1 MPSSDNINNM
11 PDRRHKSIM
20 SDDQRKEFERLNKAI
35 SECSK
40 VMGREVGNAQKGY
53 EILVSK
59 IEKATGNGDRRLK
72 EHDDRIDSNDKALIK
87 QALEIEK
94 LKQADDIRQREILKF
109 REDLDGAIKIINQ
122 VDHVGRHN
130 SLALSSVQTLAS
142 SIQSSQTDSFT
153 ALSRQISTFGDSV
166 NQLRNELLSKRS
178 AQKWYAK
185 LPLPAYGVITVAAL
199 GVVIYFLTGDDTI
212 VNLFKRGG

>member
-11 PDRRHKSIM
+11 QDRRRKPIM
-20 SDDQRKEFERLNKAI
+20 SDDQRKEFGRLNKAI
-35 SECSK
+35 NECSK

-59 IEKATGNGDRRLK
+59 IEEATGNGDRRLK
-72 EHDDRIDSNDKALIK
+72 EHDDRIDSNDKELIK

-94 LKQADDIRQREILKF
+94 LKRAYDVF
-109 REDLDGAIKIINQ
+109 REDLDGAIKTINQ

-130 SLALSSVQTLAS
+130 SLTLSSVQTLAS

-166 NQLRNELLSKRS
+166 NQLRNEQLSKRS
-178 AQKWYAK
+178 NQKWYAK

-212 VNLFKRGG
+212 VNLFKRGE